1 VQSTGAL
8 FAWAWSTKRGDGLD
22 WAITLFQASVMPNT
36 IIIGI
41 PVLSPLYSITGS
53 GIAAIFI
60 GQVLWLYPVLL
71 IYEIRAVKELAK
83 PAPSPAS
90 APQAQAAAGARN
102 VVTAPV
108 TDHPHGTPGNSSI
121 NQHKCT

>member
-36 IIIGI
+36 IISI